1 MDSMTG
7 SKDLQ
12 RYSMIYEF
20 LATRCPYEQR
30 LSINDRGKIVRFK
43 AIDVLWSS
51 DNSSEQMV
59 SGVCHTVDTIHFE
72 KLAAI
77 CHLNPSAQNV

>member
-1 MDSMTG
+1 MDSVTG

-12 RYSMIYEF
+12 R
-20 LATRCPYEQR
+20 LATRCPYEQS

-51 DNSSEQMV
+51 DHSSKQMV
-59 SGVCHTVDTIHFE
+59 SDVCHTADTIHFE

-77 CHLNPSAQNV
+77 HDSN